1 MFIDAAFKRV
11 IVKLGR
17 GEVVGDIDG
26 VRISLD
32 ERLDDDEHRLLH
44 IEEDP
49 DDEEEEREPPV

>member
-44 IEEDP
+44 IEEDA
-49 DDEEEEREPPV
+49 DDEEEEREPLV